1 MKKELRQAKIEQLIN
16 QRPLAN
22 QEELMAALK
31 ELGISAT
38 QATISRDIREM
49 QIVKQQDAQGNL
61 RYMIFKA
68 HNSSEQDKLNKA
80 IYDSVTA
87 VILVE
92 FMNVIHTTPR
102 SANVLAAILDD
113 LALEDIAGTVAG
125 FDTVV
130 VISPTRESAV
140 KINTLFN
147 EHLAHDELT

>member
-1 MKKELRQAKIEQLIN
+1 
-16 QRPLAN
+16 
-22 QEELMAALK
+22 
-31 ELGISAT
+31 
-38 QATISRDIREM
+38 M